1 MRVPRSASAAVP
13 ATLIL
18 ATLVA
23 AVLGTAGCGAS
34 RDAPTSPGGPD
45 TTTIP
50 MAIPVSFGSA
60 GTVKA
65 ELATLASQRST
76 GLMNRAS
83 IAADSGMLF
92 VWAQDQNNLLVAFYM
107 LNTHFDL
114 SVAFLDASK
123 RVINI
128 EDMTHDTE
136 TLHFAAA
143 PFRYALE
150 APRGWF
156 AAHGVAAGATATFT
170 IPPGVIIDP

>member
-1 MRVPRSASAAVP
+1 
-13 ATLIL
+13 
-18 ATLVA
+18 
-23 AVLGTAGCGAS
+23 
-34 RDAPTSPGGPD
+34 
-45 TTTIP
+45 
-50 MAIPVSFGSA
+50 

-65 ELATLASQRST
+65 ELATLAAQRST

-92 VWAQDQNNLLVAFYM
+92 VWAQDQSNQLVAFYM
-107 LNTHFDL
+107 RNTHFDL

-128 EDMTHDTE
+128 EDMARDTE

-156 AAHGVAAGATATFT
+156 AAHGVAPGATATFT
-170 IPPGVIIDP
+170 IPAGVLIDP

>member
-1 MRVPRSASAAVP
+1 MRAPRPASTAV
-13 ATLIL
+13 L

-23 AVLGTAGCGAS
+23 AVLGASACGGF

-50 MAIPVSFGSA
+50 KAIPVSFGPA

-65 ELATLASQRST
+65 ELATLAAQRST

-92 VWAQDQNNLLVAFYM
+92 VWAQDQNNQVVAFYM
-107 LNTHFDL
+107 RNTHFDL
-114 SVAFLDASK
+114 SLAFLDASK

-128 EDMTHDTE
+128 EDMTRDTE
-136 TLHFAAA
+136 TFHFAAA

-170 IPPGVIIDP
+170 IPAGVIIDP

>member
-1 MRVPRSASAAVP
+1 MRAHRP
-13 ATLIL
+13 ALRVVL

-23 AVLGTAGCGAS
+23 AVLGAAACRGSG
-34 RDAPTSPGGPD
+34 DAPTSPGGPD
-45 TTTIP
+45 TTTVP
-50 MAIPVSFGSA
+50 KAIPVSFGAA
-60 GTVKA
+60 GTLKA
-65 ELATLASQRST
+65 ELATLAAQRST

-92 VWAQDQNNLLVAFYM
+92 VWAQDQNNQLVAFYM

-114 SVAFLDASK
+114 SVAFLDASR
-123 RVINI
+123 RVLNI

-156 AAHGVAAGATATFT
+156 AAHGIAAGATATFT
-170 IPPGVIIDP
+170 IPAGVIIDP